1 MAAGIGR
8 GQKRGGS
15 GGPAAEGW
23 IWIGRAAVWNDL
35 TSAICFFSM
44 VALSVVLVAVPEVF
58 FGGDL
63 HAFNGAAD
71 IVQAVATVA
80 AIVIVGVFAWRN
92 LWWLRTFQ
100 PHITIT
106 HSVSHRPVGTQYIHL
121 AVVATLY
128 NSSRVKVE
136 IQEGV
141 FQLAQVS
148 PIEDDQLLSM
158 YRSAFP
164 LSNERKRWE
173 HKRHRNGDLKGRRIG
188 RPFEGIVPREF
199 GPKPWEPGEPPGGG
213 IRDGQNPPGPATNS
227 PSRDSGAQSQES
239 STSSE

>member
-1 MAAGIGR
+1 MGTDLKAGL
-8 GQKRGGS
+8 S
-15 GGPAAEGW
+15 
-23 IWIGRAAVWNDL
+23 
-35 TSAICFFSM
+35 F
-44 VALSVVLVAVPEVF
+44 VAFAGLLVAALVSVNVYLDWNTNP
-58 FGGDL
+58 L
-63 HAFNGAAD
+63 KLAAD
-71 IVQAVATVA
+71 IVPGVATVA
-80 AIVIVGVFAWRN
+80 AIVIGGVFAWRN

-106 HSVSHRPVGTQYIHL
+106 HSVSHRPVGTQYINL

-128 NSSRVKVE
+128 NSSQVKVE
-136 IQEGV
+136 IREGV

-173 HKRHRNGDLKGRRIG
+173 HKRHGNGDLKGRRIAC
-188 RPFEGIVPREF
+188 PFEGIVPREF
-199 GPKPWEPGEPPGGG
+199 GPKPWEPGEPPGGE
-213 IRDGQNPPGPATNS
+213 ISDGQNPPGPATNS

>member
-1 MAAGIGR
+1 MG
-8 GQKRGGS
+8 
-15 GGPAAEGW
+15 
-23 IWIGRAAVWNDL
+23 NDL
-35 TSAICFFSM
+35 KAGLAFIAF
-44 VALSVVLVAVPEVF
+44 AGLLVAALVSVNVF
-58 FGGDL
+58 MDWNTNPL
-63 HAFNGAAD
+63 KLAAD
-71 IVQAVATVA
+71 IVPGVATVA
-80 AIVIVGVFAWRN
+80 AIVIGGVFAWRK

-164 LSNERKRWE
+164 LSNEIPFVQRK
-173 HKRHRNGDLKGRRIG
+173 KTVGT
-188 RPFEGIVPREF
+188 
-199 GPKPWEPGEPPGGG
+199 
-213 IRDGQNPPGPATNS
+213 QTAS
-227 PSRDSGAQSQES
+227 
-239 STSSE
+239 

>member
-1 MAAGIGR
+1 MGTDLKAGLAFIAFAG
-8 GQKRGGS
+8 
-15 GGPAAEGW
+15 
-23 IWIGRAAVWNDL
+23 L
-35 TSAICFFSM
+35 
-44 VALSVVLVAVPEVF
+44 LVAALVSVNVF
-58 FGGDL
+58 LGWNTNPL
-63 HAFNGAAD
+63 KLAAD
-71 IVQAVATVA
+71 IVQGVATVA
-80 AIVIVGVFAWRN
+80 AIVIGGVFARRN

-100 PHITIT
+100 PHMTIT
-106 HSVSHRPVGTQYIHL
+106 HLVSHRPVGTQYIHL

-128 NSSRVKVE
+128 NSSRVKVG

-173 HKRHRNGDLKGRRIG
+173 HKRHRNGDLKGRRIA

-199 GPKPWEPGEPPGGG
+199 GPKPWEPGEPPGGE

-227 PSRDSGAQSQES
+227 PSGDSGAQSQES
-239 STSSE
+239 SASSE